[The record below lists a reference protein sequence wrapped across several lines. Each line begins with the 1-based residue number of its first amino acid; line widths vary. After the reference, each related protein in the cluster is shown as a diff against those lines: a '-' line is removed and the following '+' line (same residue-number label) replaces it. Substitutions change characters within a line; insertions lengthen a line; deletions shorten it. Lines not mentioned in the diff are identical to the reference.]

1 MASGAEL
8 DLHAAD
14 QVLVYLAMAR
24 EPSSFTARSLSSHA
38 RTAMWLIEQFLAARF
53 AVAADGA
60 LTRVSV
66 TPRI

>member
-14 QVLVYLAMAR
+14 QVLIYLAMAAG
-24 EPSSFTARSLSSHA
+24 PSSFAARAISSHA
-38 RTAMWLIEQFLAARF
+38 RTAMWLIEQFLPARF
-53 AVAADGA
+53 AVEPDGA
-60 LTRVSV
+60 LVRVSV